1 MTGRFVL
8 VEMKRFSG
16 NKMKALNIISS
27 LQAMLKLCQLTFII
41 CFIYI
46 FIRREDDDCDE
57 FCFILGEYK
66 GYVLMNKNNC
76 MLCSGYVLNPEHTN
90 VNFKLKF
97 LKTKQVII
105 K

>member
-1 MTGRFVL
+1 
-8 VEMKRFSG
+8 
-16 NKMKALNIISS
+16 
-27 LQAMLKLCQLTFII
+27 MLKLCQLTFII

-57 FCFILGEYK
+57 CCFILGEYK
-66 GYVLMNKNNC
+66 GYVLMNKNSDATIDCDNC